1 MSEIVV
7 SKFGGTSVADFD
19 AMNRSADIVLS
30 DANVRLVVLSAS
42 AGITNLLVALA
53 EGLEPGERFEK
64 LDAIRNIQFAI
75 LERLR
80 YPNVIREEIERLL
93 ENITVLAEAAAL
105 ATSPALTDELVS
117 HGELMSTLLFVE
129 ILRERDVQA
138 QWFDVRKVMRTND
151 RFGRAEPDV
160 AALAELAALQLLPR
174 LNDGLVITQG
184 FIGSENKGRTT
195 TLGRGGSDYTAALLA
210 EALHASRVDIWTDVP
225 GIYTTDP
232 RVVSAAKRI
241 DEIAFAEA
249 AEMAT
254 FGAKVLHPATLLPA
268 VRSDI
273 PVFVGSSKDPRAGG
287 TLVCNKTENPPLFRA
302 LALRRNQT
310 LLTLHSLNML
320 HSRGFLAEVF
330 GILARHNISVDLIT
344 TSEVSVAL
352 TLDTTGST
360 STGDTLLTQSLLMEL
375 SALCRVE
382 VEEGLA
388 LVALIGNDLSKA
400 CGVGKEVFGVHLRPI
415 KIDDTVDVDL
425 LARQTPGFSGADIA
439 NVCNEAA
446 LIAARHG
453 KKFVG
458 KQDFLD
464 AVDRIIGGLE
474 KKTKITTEAERRSIA
489 LHEAGHAS
497 ISWLLEYANPLI
509 KVTIVPRGRALG
521 AAWYLPEERQ
531 ITTKEQ
537 MLDEMCATLGGRAAE
552 DLFLGRISTGAMN
565 DLERVTKQ
573 AYGMIAYL
581 GMSEKLPNL
590 CYYNNEEY
598 SFNRPYSE
606 KTAELI
612 DEEVKK
618 MVNEQYERAKR
629 ILSEHKEGHN
639 ELAQLLIDKEV
650 IFAEDVE
657 RIFGKRPWA
666 SRSEE
671 IMAAKESKDAADAE
685 KALAQK
691 VNEEEKNESKPATG
705 ESSAEVEPQN

>member
-1 MSEIVV
+1 MV
-7 SKFGGTSVADFD
+7 SAQI
-19 AMNRSADIVLS
+19 AVL
-30 DANVRLVVLSAS
+30 
-42 AGITNLLVALA
+42 
-53 EGLEPGERFEK
+53 
-64 LDAIRNIQFAI
+64 
-75 LERLR
+75 
-80 YPNVIREEIERLL
+80 VI
-93 ENITVLAEAAAL
+93 
-105 ATSPALTDELVS
+105 
-117 HGELMSTLLFVE
+117 
-129 ILRERDVQA
+129 
-138 QWFDVRKVMRTND
+138 
-151 RFGRAEPDV
+151 
-160 AALAELAALQLLPR
+160 LAATNRVDVL
-174 LNDGLVITQG
+174 D
-184 FIGSENKGRTT
+184 K
-195 TLGRGGSDYTAALLA
+195 ALL
-210 EALHASRVDIWTDVP
+210 
-225 GIYTTDP
+225 
-232 RVVSAAKRI
+232 
-241 DEIAFAEA
+241 
-249 AEMAT
+249 
-254 FGAKVLHPATLLPA
+254 
-268 VRSDI
+268 
-273 PVFVGSSKDPRAGG
+273 RAGR
-287 TLVCNKTENPPLFRA
+287 FDR
-302 LALRRNQT
+302 QI
-310 LLTLHSLNML
+310 H
-320 HSRGFLAEVF
+320 
-330 GILARHNISVDLIT
+330 VDLP
-344 TSEVSVAL
+344 
-352 TLDTTGST
+352 
-360 STGDTLLTQSLLMEL
+360 
-375 SALCRVE
+375 
-382 VEEGLA
+382 
-388 LVALIGNDLSKA
+388 DLNER
-400 CGVGKEVFGVHLRPI
+400 KEVFGVHLRPI

-552 DLFLGRISTGAMN
+552 DLFIGRVSSGAAN

-590 CYYNNEEY
+590 CYYNNDEY
-598 SFNRPYSE
+598 SFQRPYSE

-612 DEEVKK
+612 DEEVKR
-618 MVNEQYERAKR
+618 MVNEQYERAKQ
-629 ILSEHKEGHN
+629 ILSEHKEQHN

-671 IMAAKESKDAADAE
+671 IMAANNKQENAVHPADGEDVDTTTTASNRVSRG
-685 KALAQK
+685 QY
-691 VNEEEKNESKPATG
+691 ATRVSG
-705 ESSAEVEPQN
+705 ITKLKT

>member
-93 ENITVLAEAAAL
+93 ENITVL
-105 ATSPALTDELVS
+105 
-117 HGELMSTLLFVE
+117 
-129 ILRERDVQA
+129 
-138 QWFDVRKVMRTND
+138 
-151 RFGRAEPDV
+151 
-160 AALAELAALQLLPR
+160 
-174 LNDGLVITQG
+174 
-184 FIGSENKGRTT
+184 
-195 TLGRGGSDYTAALLA
+195 
-210 EALHASRVDIWTDVP
+210 
-225 GIYTTDP
+225 
-232 RVVSAAKRI
+232 
-241 DEIAFAEA
+241 AEA

-400 CGVGKEVFGVHLRPI
+400 CGVGKEVFGVLEPFNIRMI
-415 KIDDTVDVDL
+415 CY
-425 LARQTPGFSGADIA
+425 GASS
-439 NVCNEAA
+439 
-446 LIAARHG
+446 H
-453 KKFVG
+453 
-458 KQDFLD
+458 
-464 AVDRIIGGLE
+464 
-474 KKTKITTEAERRSIA
+474 
-489 LHEAGHAS
+489 
-497 ISWLLEYANPLI
+497 
-509 KVTIVPRGRALG
+509 
-521 AAWYLPEERQ
+521 
-531 ITTKEQ
+531 
-537 MLDEMCATLGGRAAE
+537 
-552 DLFLGRISTGAMN
+552 
-565 DLERVTKQ
+565 
-573 AYGMIAYL
+573 
-581 GMSEKLPNL
+581 NL
-590 CYYNNEEY
+590 CFLVPGE
-598 SFNRPYSE
+598 
-606 KTAELI
+606 
-612 DEEVKK
+612 
-618 MVNEQYERAKR
+618 
-629 ILSEHKEGHN
+629 
-639 ELAQLLIDKEV
+639 
-650 IFAEDVE
+650 
-657 RIFGKRPWA
+657 
-666 SRSEE
+666 
-671 IMAAKESKDAADAE
+671 DAE
-685 KALAQK
+685 QVVQK
-691 VNEEEKNESKPATG
+691 LHFNLFE
-705 ESSAEVEPQN
+705 